1 MCVVED
7 CDEPCHVNDFC
18 KEHYDEWR
26 IKWKTAVIKA
36 E

>member
-1 MCVVED
+1 MCIIEG
-7 CDEPCHVNDFC
+7 CDEPCHVLDFC
-18 KEHYDEWR
+18 EKHYDEWR